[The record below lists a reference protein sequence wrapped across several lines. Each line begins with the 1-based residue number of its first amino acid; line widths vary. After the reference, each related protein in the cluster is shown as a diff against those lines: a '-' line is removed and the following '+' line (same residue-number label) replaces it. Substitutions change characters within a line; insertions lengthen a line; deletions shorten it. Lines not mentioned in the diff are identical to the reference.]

1 LINIEAHWWKVEIFT
16 VYQLIAAEMQVRG
29 RVQHAL
35 NDPDP
40 YAVLHNVVTTPF
52 VPGAPRLQAI
62 AEGYASKLSFGV
74 VRTVEAEP
82 PAPDQA
88 LELTRRFVYFQ
99 GSSFT
104 VKGSVEFPVAA
115 DPKLHREMLF
125 KAKFFPVVEA
135 TITIV
140 GAELPPI
147 QWPLC
152 FVNRDQMVALYLG

>member
-1 LINIEAHWWKVEIFT
+1 LLNVEAHWWKVEIFT

-35 NDPDP
+35 
-40 YAVLHNVVTTPF
+40 
-52 VPGAPRLQAI
+52 QAI

-74 VRTVEAEP
+74 VRTVEIEP

-88 LELTRRFVYFQ
+88 LERTRRFVYFQ
-99 GSSFT
+99 GSTFT

-115 DPKLHREMLF
+115 DPVMHREMLF

-135 TITIV
+135 TITVV
-140 GAELPPI
+140 GVELPPI
-147 QWPLC
+147 QWPAC